1 MIKQGFTIS
10 CFFFWLI
17 LPVHVLYA
25 QKNKDRDKKKK
36 NEQMETV
43 FYDADRVKFSLLYG
57 DAVTQKIIGNLDQAL
72 DKFQECL
79 KLNPT
84 HGATNYEIASIC
96 FITKKYETSLP
107 FFDAA
112 IKADPANKWYLLG
125 YIQALIELKKYKEC
139 ETLYKQLIK
148 LEPDNYDYVLDLAD
162 IFMAQKKYKEAI
174 NVFDELEKQIGV
186 HPEISMQKQKLYGG
200 MGKTQAALQE
210 IQKLIRAFPYKAEY
224 YGVLAEVYMT
234 MNKKEEALKAYEK
247 VIELEPEN
255 PIIHLALANFYQEK
269 GDLNKSFEY
278 LKKAFQN
285 PEVNIDDK
293 VKIMLSF
300 YEISQHNEMR
310 KTQAY
315 ELLDLL
321 IEAHPNEP
329 KAWSIK
335 GDYLVRERRFEEAI
349 TCFETVNKYD
359 NSRYAIWEQLLRL
372 YAETR
377 NWQMLAKRSEEALE
391 LFPLHPLL
399 YLYNGTAWLQLKNF
413 NKALEAFNTGKD
425 LVIDARDL
433 KSEFY
438 SGIGAA
444 YFGLKNFTE
453 MEKAYE
459 NAIATDPL
467 NISAKNNFAYHLAK
481 ANLNLVKALELITDA
496 LKQQPKNI
504 FYLDT
509 QGYVYFRLKQYD
521 KARQVF
527 EELLKMDGDRFG
539 EILEHYGDVLF
550 FLGEKQKAM
559 EYWKKAKATGGELSD
574 QINTKIST
582 QQWIE

>member
-1 MIKQGFTIS
+1 MIKQVFTIG
-10 CFFFWLI
+10 CFFLWLI
-17 LPVHVLYA
+17 VPINVLYA
-25 QKNKDRDKKKK
+25 QKNKDKKKK
-36 NEQMETV
+36 NEQTEII
-43 FYDADRVKFSLLYG
+43 FYDADRVNFTILYG

-72 DKFQECL
+72 DKFQACL
-79 KLNPT
+79 KLNPA
-84 HGATNYEIASIC
+84 HGATNYEIASIY
-96 FITKKYETSLP
+96 FITKKYEASLP
-107 FFDAA
+107 FFDVA
-112 IKADPANKWYLLG
+112 IKAEPTNKWYLQG
-125 YIQALIELKKYKEC
+125 YIQALIELKRYKEC
-139 ETLYKQLIK
+139 EKLYKQLIK
-148 LEPDNYDYVLDLAD
+148 LEPDNHDYVLELAD
-162 IFMAQKKYKEAI
+162 VFIAQKKYKEAI
-174 NVFDELEKQIGV
+174 NLFDELEKQIGI
-186 HPEISMQKQKLYGG
+186 HPEISMQKQKLYEG
-200 MGKTQAALQE
+200 MGKTQAALEE
-210 IQKLIRAFPYKAEY
+210 ILKLIRAFPNKAEY
-224 YGVLAEVYMT
+224 YGVLAEVYLT
-234 MNKKEEALKAYEK
+234 MNKKDEALKAYEK

-278 LKKAFQN
+278 LKEAFQN

-293 VKIMLSF
+293 VKIMLSY
-300 YEISQHNEMR
+300 YEISQHNTMR

-315 ELLDLL
+315 KLLDLL

-335 GDYLVRERRFEEAI
+335 GDYLVRDRRFEEAI
-349 TCFETVNKYD
+349 SCFETVNKYD

-377 NWQMLAKRSEEALE
+377 NWQMLAKRSEEAVE

-399 YLYNGTAWLQLKNF
+399 YLYNGTAWLQLKDF
-413 NKALEAFNTGKD
+413 NKALEAFTVGKD

-438 SGIGAA
+438 IGLGDA

-481 ANLNLVKALELITDA
+481 TNRNLVKALELITDA

-509 QGYVYFRLKQYD
+509 QGYIFFRLKQYE

-527 EELLKMDGDRFG
+527 EELLKMGGERFG

-550 FLGEKQKAM
+550 FLGEKQKAL
-559 EYWKKAKATGGELSD
+559 EFWEKAKATGGELSD
-574 QINTKIST
+574 QINLKITT
-582 QQWIE
+582 QQWSE